1 DLLTAIKRVKES
13 MKRRT

>member
-1 DLLTAIKRVKES
+1 DLLTTIKRVKES